1 MQWKKN
7 NNVKSEPNVPK
18 EENMDARDENYP
30 SKSNVPPVPPN
41 QKKSP
46 VPPVPPAQN
55 KSPVPAVPPF
65 PKYRHKKVESHEKLP
80 KHSEQENDQ
89 TSKNK
94 EKMIDKGIAPIE
106 NKKKP
111 NKIGGIIN
119 KFNVTNKNEE
129 EKFVFKK
136 KKDIAKH
143 WDIETEKK
151 KREII

>member
-1 MQWKKN
+1 MKIIH
-7 NNVKSEPNVPK
+7 PNLMSLLSLQIK
-18 EENMDARDENYP
+18 
-30 SKSNVPPVPPN
+30 
-41 QKKSP
+41 KKSP

-106 NKKKP
+106 NKKP

-136 KKDIAKH
+136 KKGYCKALGH
-143 WDIETEKK
+143 
-151 KREII
+151 